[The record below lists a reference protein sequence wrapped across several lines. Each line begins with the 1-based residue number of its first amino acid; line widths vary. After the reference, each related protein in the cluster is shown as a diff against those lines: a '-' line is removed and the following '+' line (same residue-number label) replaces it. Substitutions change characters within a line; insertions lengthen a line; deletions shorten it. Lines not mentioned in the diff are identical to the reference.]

1 MSFGLEA
8 QVNVKLL
15 CGLSSEL
22 RPALS
27 SLAALQ
33 PTPIRFGKGAVCCTH
48 PQQPDS
54 MGANGA
60 PSPRTLLQ
68 QLKNDQLGSLQMKDI
83 CEKSAASKQ
92 HLSPEA
98 TTRMAMAITALV
110 ARGEL
115 NLLDT
120 GRKALSRSL
129 KRERARAHVTSCLKA
144 RSSSGGSQETW
155 GGIESS

>member
-1 MSFGLEA
+1 LVSFGLEA

-115 NLLDT
+115 NLLDSKTLLRCFHVFRRRAT
-120 GRKALSRSL
+120 GPTFRVHGLLPLLAFCKVPRCT
-129 KRERARAHVTSCLKA
+129 H
-144 RSSSGGSQETW
+144 
-155 GGIESS
+155 